1 MEFLDLP
8 PGLTFGE
15 LPSLNEELGAA
26 IASNPALQHLET
38 QIPVPPQLQV
48 CSFIDDLARHLKR
61 EDLIFTQEYQVKAI
75 FEDSAGKWSNI
86 FKESVYI
93 DSKYF
98 VATY

>member
-1 MEFLDLP
+1 MP
-8 PGLTFGE
+8 PGVTFEE
-15 LPSLNEELGAA
+15 LPSLSPELADLLSRNAA
-26 IASNPALQHLET
+26 PPDLEADFL
-38 QIPVPPQLQV
+38 PPELKVVQ
-48 CSFIDDLARHLKR
+48 FIDDLARHLKR